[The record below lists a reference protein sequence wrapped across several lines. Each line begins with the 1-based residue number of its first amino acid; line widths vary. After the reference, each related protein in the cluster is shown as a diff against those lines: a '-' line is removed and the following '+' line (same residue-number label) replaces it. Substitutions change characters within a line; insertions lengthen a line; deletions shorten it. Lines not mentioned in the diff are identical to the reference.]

1 MERRENDKLLPEHA
15 KDASYPEDW
24 WLDEADSADGLPV
37 FAMDEAEDFVKDRQ
51 RLKGVPMVTGYE
63 ALERHRGIRRPRR
76 KLSRREQR
84 AWEKAQKYEAK
95 LHKAQEK
102 EDKKRAKQEAKLAAR
117 EEKAAKKQAKKENKY
132 KINRL
137 CPDDADHVTW
147 FQCLQQRRRR
157 NGNLQ
162 RQDLETEPHNY

>member
-1 MERRENDKLLPEHA
+1 MKNTKRKEKFIFRRENDKLLPEHA

-95 LHKAQEK
+95 LHKAHEK
-102 EDKKRAKQEAKLAAR
+102 EERKLELLDNLLFGEKMIARGEVTR
-117 EEKAAKKQAKKENKY
+117 EELQSQFDEIEKEL
-132 KINRL
+132 NRL
-137 CPDDADHVTW
+137 KK
-147 FQCLQQRRRR
+147 
-157 NGNLQ
+157 
-162 RQDLETEPHNY
+162 